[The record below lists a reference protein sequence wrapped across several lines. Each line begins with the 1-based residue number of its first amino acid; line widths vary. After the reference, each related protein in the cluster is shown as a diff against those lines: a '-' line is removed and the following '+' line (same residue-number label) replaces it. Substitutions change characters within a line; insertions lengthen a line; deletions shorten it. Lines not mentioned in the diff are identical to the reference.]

1 MNAQKF
7 SAVSM
12 TAMEDSIRIDFDH
25 GSGGFSDRDSYS
37 CNSSAYLKQGSACS
51 EVHAV
56 GKIEKARG
64 KMVVQAG

>member
-1 MNAQKF
+1 M
-7 SAVSM
+7 SI
-12 TAMEDSIRIDFDH
+12 TATEDSIHNDFDR
-25 GSGGFSDRDSYS
+25 GSGGVFDRNSYS

-51 EVHAV
+51 QVHAV